1 MQNNIEI
8 GITIVEDNKYM
19 RASLVDYISN
29 TNEFS
34 VIGAYASCEEM
45 LENINKNNKPRV
57 VLMDIDLEGMSG
69 IEGVSKLKLIS
80 PKTDVIMVTV
90 FENSDSV
97 FNALKAGA
105 TGYLTKTIDS
115 DYLILAIKE
124 CISGGAPMSMKI
136 ARMVTSS
143 FNRNPKNPL
152 SEREI
157 EILSALAQ
165 GKSYKGVSEVFFISV
180 DTVKYHIKSI
190 YSKLQANSKQEAIDK
205 ARSEKY
211 I

>member
-1 MQNNIEI
+1 MRKHLDI

-19 RASLVDYISN
+19 RTSLIDYISN
-29 TNEFS
+29 TEGFC
-34 VIGAYASCEEM
+34 VIGAYSSCEDM
-45 LENINKNNKPRV
+45 LANIKNNKPRI

-97 FNALKAGA
+97 FKALKAGA

-124 CISGGAPMSMKI
+124 CIAGGAPMSMKI

-157 EILSALAQ
+157 EILSALAE
-165 GKSYKGVSEVFFISV
+165 GKSYRGVSEVFFISV

-205 ARSEKY
+205 ARIEKY